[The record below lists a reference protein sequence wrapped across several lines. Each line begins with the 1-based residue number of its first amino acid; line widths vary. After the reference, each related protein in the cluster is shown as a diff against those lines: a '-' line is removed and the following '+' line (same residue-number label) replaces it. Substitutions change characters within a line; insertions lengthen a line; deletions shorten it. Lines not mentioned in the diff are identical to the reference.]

1 MTCLTLS
8 VCGLLGHSGQLHLPF
23 SQGQPVAT
31 LDLQTLFSKM
41 LGERTI
47 INVEDEYPYLQLLS
61 HVQLLVDCIIYVFD
75 GCGFGCGC
83 GRTCFGGRW
92 CFYIRLGN
100 DAESHIYE
108 TYSIN
113 IRAYVPH
120 MQTPISAFLPFVFW
134 HILTFG
140 NHI

>member
-1 MTCLTLS
+1 MFTLS

-23 SQGQPVAT
+23 SQGQPVVT

-83 GRTCFGGRW
+83 GRTCFGKG
-92 CFYIRLGN
+92 G
-100 DAESHIYE
+100 
-108 TYSIN
+108 
-113 IRAYVPH
+113 
-120 MQTPISAFLPFVFW
+120 VF
-134 HILTFG
+134 IFG
-140 NHI
+140 